1 MLIYDWEDE
10 GVEQI
15 YAPKNYDGLYGEERV
30 LRNHL
35 GGTYR
40 SDQMTLGK
48 AFELSINT
56 IAVQLLDA
64 IGIGSFVEKSRALNL
79 EMKEESGLCLAL
91 GCSESSLLKLTSAY
105 TVFLNQ
111 GRYLSPV
118 FIKRIEDSSGRLI
131 YRFPENA
138 PKEIFSRQT
147 MLQMQDLLKSVIQN
161 GTGRNANW
169 PTDNQSLLSLI
180 HI

>member
-1 MLIYDWEDE
+1 M
-10 GVEQI
+10 EQI

-64 IGIGSFVEKSRALNL
+64 IGIGSFVEKRAI
-79 EMKEESGLCLAL
+79 
-91 GCSESSLLKLTSAY
+91 
-105 TVFLNQ
+105 F
-111 GRYLSPV
+111 
-118 FIKRIEDSSGRLI
+118 SSGAES
-131 YRFPENA
+131 F
-138 PKEIFSRQT
+138 
-147 MLQMQDLLKSVIQN
+147 DLCFF
-161 GTGRNANW
+161 
-169 PTDNQSLLSLI
+169 
-180 HI
+180 